1 MYGPNDTI
9 SRLVCYAKYLLCLKS
24 IFIALLNLH
33 KHLILYMDI
42 YIFLQSSALIEAD
55 DIDTSNVAELEV
67 SLLYIIYQ
75 LNKNIGIF

>member
-1 MYGPNDTI
+1 MY
-9 SRLVCYAKYLLCLKS
+9 
-24 IFIALLNLH
+24 
-33 KHLILYMDI
+33 I

-67 SLLYIIYQ
+67 SLFYIIYQ